1 MITII
6 RPELICI
13 NKVLSEGSGCIVCIY
28 FILLAQDEEAPA
40 VPKRKQA
47 IVMSQG
53 MKMLA
58 IFYIDYYNVILDL
71 FSLLSTKLTS
81 PPLFLD

>member
-1 MITII
+1 M
-6 RPELICI
+6 
-13 NKVLSEGSGCIVCIY
+13 KVLSEGSGCIVSIY
-28 FILLAQDEEAPA
+28 FILFAQDEEAPA

-53 MKMLA
+53 MKTLA
-58 IFYIDYYNVILDL
+58 IFYIGYYNVILDL

-81 PPLFLD
+81 PPLLL